1 MLIRATVGFGL
12 IFGRVGGI
20 KIWCTHHP
28 PELSLCSPF
37 SGLLV

>member
-12 IFGRVGGI
+12 IIGGVGGI

-28 PELSLCSPF
+28 TKLSFCSPF